1 MPRIGDMKVSKFLK
15 RSDLG
20 EDDERMFTITGVSE
34 ENAGTADQED
44 IKWALLFK
52 EIDKPMILNWTN
64 MQLLEK
70 VTGSDN
76 TDDWTGKRVLV
87 WFDESVQFKG
97 EMKGGLRIKRA
108 PKGRETKAKE
118 REPGEDDDTSGDG
131 VPWDTD

>member
-20 EDDERMFTITGVSE
+20 EDDEIVFTVKGVSE

-52 EIDKPMILNWTN
+52 ETDKPMILNWTN
-64 MQLLEK
+64 MQLMERI
-70 VTGSDN
+70 TGSDN
-76 TDDWTGKRVLV
+76 TDDWTGKKIMI

-97 EMKGGLRIKRA
+97 EMKGGLRIKKA
-108 PKGRETKAKE
+108 PGSARPAAAKPA
-118 REPGEDDDTSGDG
+118 REPGEDDNPLDE
-131 VPWDTD
+131 

>member
-20 EDDERMFTITGVSE
+20 EDDEMVFTVKGVSE

-52 EIDKPMILNWTN
+52 ETDKPMILNWTN
-64 MQLLEK
+64 MQLMERI
-70 VTGSDN
+70 TGSDN
-76 TDDWTGKRVLV
+76 TDDWTGKKIMI

-97 EMKGGLRIKRA
+97 EMKGGLRIKKA
-108 PKGRETKAKE
+108 PGAPRSTPRQEVPPPT
-118 REPGEDDDTSGDG
+118 DDDDI
-131 VPWDTD
+131 PF